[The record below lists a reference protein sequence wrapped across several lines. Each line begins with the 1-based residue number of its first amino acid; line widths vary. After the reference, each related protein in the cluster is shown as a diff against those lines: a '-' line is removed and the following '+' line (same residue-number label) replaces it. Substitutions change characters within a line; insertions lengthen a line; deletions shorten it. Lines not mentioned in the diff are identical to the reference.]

1 MIATGRSDYPNQVN
15 NVLCFPFIFRG
26 ALDVGATTINDA
38 MKKACVEALAALAR
52 AEPSEIVAQAYGG
65 DTPAFG
71 ADYLI
76 PRPFDPRLIVELAPA
91 VAKAAMDSGV
101 ATRPIKDFTAYRD
114 RLSQFV
120 FRTGLVMKPLFER
133 ARRDPRRI
141 VYAEGE
147 DERVLRAAQTVI
159 DEKLAQPVLIGR
171 RRVIESRLR
180 KLGLRMKIGEDFDLV
195 DPQSDPRYEEYSDF
209 YHRLMERRGISPDAA
224 RTMVRTS
231 TTLIA
236 ALMVKRG
243 QAEAMLCGTYGR
255 YARHLQHVRDI
266 IGLRRGV
273 QALSALTALV
283 LRKGVFF
290 IADTQVNVDPGAEAI
305 AEMTVLAAEEI
316 RRFGIEPKV
325 ALLSHSSFGGSDEPS
340 AKKMRA
346 ALALVRAAEPGLEVE
361 GEMQAELAI
370 ADDLRRRLF
379 PNSRLAGQANL
390 LIMPGLDAANIA
402 FGLLRYIGEGLSI
415 GPILIG
421 AAQPVHVLTPTV
433 SVRGLINMTAL
444 AVAEA
449 QAMAAGT

>member
-1 MIATGRSDYPNQVN
+1 
-15 NVLCFPFIFRG
+15 
-26 ALDVGATTINDA
+26 
-38 MKKACVEALAALAR
+38 
-52 AEPSEIVAQAYGG
+52 
-65 DTPAFG
+65 
-71 ADYLI
+71 
-76 PRPFDPRLIVELAPA
+76 
-91 VAKAAMDSGV
+91 
-101 ATRPIKDFTAYRD
+101 
-114 RLSQFV
+114 
-120 FRTGLVMKPLFER
+120 
-133 ARRDPRRI
+133 
-141 VYAEGE
+141 
-147 DERVLRAAQTVI
+147 VI
-159 DEKLAQPVLIGR
+159 DEKLAKPVLIGR

-180 KLGLRMKIGEDFDLV
+180 KLGLRIKIDEDFELV

-209 YHRLMERRGISPDAA
+209 YHRLMERRGVSPDAA

-255 YARHLQHVRDI
+255 YARHLQHVRDV

-273 QALSALTALV
+273 QVLSAMTALV

-325 ALLSHSSFGGSDEPS
+325 ALLSHSSFGDSDEPS
-340 AKKMRA
+340 ARKMRA
-346 ALALVRAAEPGLEVE
+346 ALALVRATEPGLEVE

-370 ADDLRRRLF
+370 AEELRRRLF
-379 PNSRLAGQANL
+379 PNSHLAGQANL
-390 LIMPGLDAANIA
+390 LVMPGLDAANIA

-449 QAMAAGT
+449 QAVAAST